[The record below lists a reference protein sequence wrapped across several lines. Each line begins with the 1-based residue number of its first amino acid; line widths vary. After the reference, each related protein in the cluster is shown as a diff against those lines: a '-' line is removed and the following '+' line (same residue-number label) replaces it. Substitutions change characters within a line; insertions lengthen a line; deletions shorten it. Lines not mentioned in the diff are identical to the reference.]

1 MNNISTVVWNKGG
14 MGSFEE
20 KMLYKSMSSI
30 EMAGVKPV
38 ITEDLKQME
47 YPALLADK
55 EFSHFVE
62 DGIIVHPNLYEAALN
77 MIGKFDYAF
86 CHCSS
91 LEKKQIIERPTP
103 ENFCLGQIIVKSWVI
118 KELGV
123 NTDLHDLMK
132 RVLVEYRGIEI
143 PHLMVTEIGL

>member
-1 MNNISTVVWNKGG
+1 

-20 KMLYKSMSSI
+20 KMLHKSMISV
-30 EMAGVKPV
+30 EMAGVEPV
-38 ITEDLKQME
+38 MTEELEQME
-47 YPALLADK
+47 HPATLAVDK

-62 DGIIVHPNLYEAALN
+62 DGVIIHPNFYEAASN

-86 CHCSS
+86 CHAVN
-91 LEKKQIIERPTP
+91 LDRKEIIDRPTP
-103 ENFCLGQIIVKSWVI
+103 ENFCLGQIIVKSWVV
-118 KELGV
+118 KELGA
-123 NTDLHDLMK
+123 NTDLHALMK